1 MRVKEL
7 AENLKISTDE
17 LIKNLSNVIF
27 TIKITEEYEV
37 SKDMEKKL
45 AKMYGVPYPFKAA
58 KPKAAPKPAV
68 KIGSNRPDNKTVSSP
83 KPQFN
88 GAKKEDKAQKP
99 VVKKEPTVQKSEPA
113 PTKKDVAHQAKPQP
127 AKVTPEQPKQA
138 LPKKEV
144 KRPVY
149 EEEVI
154 QPRVDEKILEKYGDY
169 LEEDEYNLTRETRGT
184 KLKRSTN
191 EGSQDIKQR
200 KKNSNKNKQSAN
212 NRKEKRAS
220 NMPTKEEKE
229 ENVIYY
235 ENGMSVME
243 VADALGV
250 SVTDLVKKLFVSMG
264 IMASATQ
271 ALDRDT
277 TELIAIEYGYE
288 LKNKK
293 ITDMTRFDEV
303 EVEDKEEDLVS
314 RPAIVTIMGHVDHGK
329 TTLLDTIRSS
339 HVVSGEAGGITQ
351 HIGAYQVVKNGKT
364 ITFIDTPGHAAF
376 TEMRARGAQITDI
389 VILVVAADDGVMP
402 QTKEAIEHAQAAGVP
417 IIVAINKMDKAG
429 ANPDRIK
436 TELSEYNLVP
446 EDWGGDTI
454 YVPISALT
462 GKGVDELLEMVI
474 LVSEL
479 KDYKANPNRLGMG
492 TVIEAKLDKG
502 RGPVATLLVQNG
514 TIKVGDVIVVG
525 TTYGKIR
532 SMEDETGKTIQAA
545 GPSKPVSVTGLVEVP
560 FAGEKF
566 MALNDERKAR
576 EIAEVRTQNK
586 FNEEKGVGKA
596 ASLNDLF
603 KDDENEKTLNLII
616 KCDVQGSIEA
626 IRGLL
631 EKINIEGTS
640 INIISARVGGITNND
655 IILALASHAII
666 IGFNVRPTAQIT
678 DMAKDEGVE
687 IRLYNIIYKL
697 QEDIEKAV
705 KGLLDPVF
713 EEKITGQA
721 EVREIFKVSKVGT
734 IAGSYVTSGSI
745 VRSGGVRLI
754 RDSIVIYTGRMAGL
768 RRFKD
773 DVKEVK
779 AGYECG
785 ITIENYNDI
794 KVGDVIE
801 CFVMEEAERE

>member
-1 MRVKEL
+1 M
-7 AENLKISTDE
+7 
-17 LIKNLSNVIF
+17 
-27 TIKITEEYEV
+27 
-37 SKDMEKKL
+37 KK
-45 AKMYGVPYPFKAA
+45 
-58 KPKAAPKPAV
+58 
-68 KIGSNRPDNKTVSSP
+68 
-83 KPQFN
+83 
-88 GAKKEDKAQKP
+88 
-99 VVKKEPTVQKSEPA
+99 
-113 PTKKDVAHQAKPQP
+113 
-127 AKVTPEQPKQA
+127 
-138 LPKKEV
+138 
-144 KRPVY
+144 
-149 EEEVI
+149 
-154 QPRVDEKILEKYGDY
+154 KYGDY

-436 TELSEYNLVP
+436 TELTEYNLVP